1 MALAA
6 GTNPGRYEI
15 ASLIGTG
22 GMDEVYLAQ
31 NSPSDST
38 ACWAKGKRHEG

>member
-6 GTNPGRYEI
+6 GTNLGRYEI

-38 ACWAKGKRHEG
+38 ACSTRAKRHEG

>member
-1 MALAA
+1 MTIAA
-6 GTNPGRYEI
+6 DTKLGRYKI
-15 ASLIGTG
+15 AFLIGTG

-31 NSPSDST
+31 NCPSDST

>member
-6 GTNPGRYEI
+6 GTNLGRYEI
-15 ASLIGTG
+15 AYLIETG

-38 ACWAKGKRHEG
+38 ACSTRGNGHEG